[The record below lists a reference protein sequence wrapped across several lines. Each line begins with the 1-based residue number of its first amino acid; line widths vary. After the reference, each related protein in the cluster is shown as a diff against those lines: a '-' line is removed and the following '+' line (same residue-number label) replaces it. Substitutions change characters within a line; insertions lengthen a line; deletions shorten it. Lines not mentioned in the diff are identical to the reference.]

1 MTPFSDLHYFST
13 QQLVRVI
20 PFKKN
25 RPGCSCPLNKTL
37 HSVFISPRSKAK
49 NVECHRWSAIILGE
63 AYTLLRIVAWNTFPF
78 DVYTVYIFISFISFL
93 KCLLI
98 WEALMASNILLI
110 QFYLFSCI
118 ASWHI
123 FSAFL
128 LSTFHKNISSSRAE
142 NISALSTVIYLN
154 TAQQCMNERLNKWM
168 ECKLGSA
175 EQGYWAFYK
184 ESVWELHLYTLKRLK
199 CLD

>member
-20 PFKKN
+20 SFKKN

-37 HSVFISPRSKAK
+37 HCLHFTQIKSQ
-49 NVECHRWSAIILGE
+49 ECRVSQMVCHNPGWSIHPPQNCGLEHSSLWCLHSLHFYFLHIFSQMPAN
-63 AYTLLRIVAWNTFPF
+63 LRGLNGQQ
-78 DVYTVYIFISFISFL
+78 
-93 KCLLI
+93 
-98 WEALMASNILLI
+98 ILLI

-142 NISALSTVIYLN
+142 NISALFIVIYLN
-154 TAQQCMNERLNKWM
+154 TAQQRMNERLNKWM